1 MAKPQKNIVRLP
13 RRHRSRVD
21 QSAAVDPRRLIREQS
36 FRNAFYASLI
46 AIIIFSILWVMVTKL
61 TDRVLPMMT
70 IVLGFLLGLAVR
82 RAGRGLDWRFPLL
95 AAVMTVL
102 GALISN
108 VVVAASG
115 TAEEF
120 GTTTLHILRRV
131 TSMTWPVFFDEVMS
145 AADAVYAVFAAG
157 VAAFYAKR
165 RLNRAEY
172 HAMRTWREEKQH
184 VGED

>member
-1 MAKPQKNIVRLP
+1 MAKAQKNIVRLP
-13 RRHRSRVD
+13 RHRSRAD
-21 QSAAVDPRRLIREQS
+21 QGAAVDARRLIREQS
-36 FRNAFYASLI
+36 LRNAFYASLI
-46 AIIIFSILWVMVTKL
+46 AIIIFCVLWIMVTKL

-70 IVLGFLLGLAVR
+70 IVLGFVLGLAVR

-102 GALISN
+102 GALVGN

-120 GTTTLHILRRV
+120 GTTTLHILRAV
-131 TSMTWPVFFDEVMS
+131 TSMTWPVFFDEKIS
-145 AADAVYAVFAAG
+145 AADAIYAVFAAG

-165 RLNRAEY
+165 RLTRAEY
-172 HAMRTWREEKQH
+172 YALRTWKEKQH